1 MLFLFVK
8 TSVSHPKGKITR
20 KASAIYRN
28 AARLQYGHKNK
39 PCEILISSGL
49 DVHLALRLCI
59 ATLILTVAKI
69 VRSFVTAKEKRNYF
83 CVAQKIT
90 IRLLSQPLAYR
101 QTVLG
106 W

>member
-1 MLFLFVK
+1 MFISPFVCVLLH
-8 TSVSHPKGKITR
+8 T
-20 KASAIYRN
+20 
-28 AARLQYGHKNK
+28 
-39 PCEILISSGL
+39 
-49 DVHLALRLCI
+49 
-59 ATLILTVAKI
+59 ILTVAKI